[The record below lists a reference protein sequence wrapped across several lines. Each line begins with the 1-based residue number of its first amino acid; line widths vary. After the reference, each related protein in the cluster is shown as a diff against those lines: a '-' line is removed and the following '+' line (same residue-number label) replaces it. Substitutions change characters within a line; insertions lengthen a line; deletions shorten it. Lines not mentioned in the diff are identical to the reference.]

1 MKCRRHS
8 SYGMKL
14 FIPLNECLLHF
25 IINNAIIN
33 RFWDSVGWI
42 RNFAKNCGSLRNFG
56 SRYVALL
63 FNMIRINCTPHKC
76 SGFNQME
83 EAKVSFRDVWLDT
96 LCRIH
101 SWCQQKADPVK
112 GLKMSSM
119 WPTKVTCL
127 RKF

>member
-1 MKCRRHS
+1 VRQCAHVE
-8 SYGMKL
+8 GG
-14 FIPLNECLLHF
+14 
-25 IINNAIIN
+25 
-33 RFWDSVGWI
+33 V
-42 RNFAKNCGSLRNFG
+42 

-63 FNMIRINCTPHKC
+63 FNMIRINCTPQKC

-96 LCRIH
+96 PCRIH

-112 GLKMSSM
+112 GLKMNSM